1 VRGEAG
7 AGAGREDGMTVGWT
21 ETFDVVV
28 VGAGPA
34 GSSAALA
41 SARAGANTLLIDR
54 RKEIG
59 VPVQCAELV
68 PAPLLR
74 LVPVTSAAVVQRTES
89 MFTHLP
95 SGETHETEAPGAML
109 NRTVFDQELAAAAVC
124 GGIQLWP
131 GVVCD
136 GVDAEGAVVAFR
148 AGVTGRV
155 IAKAVVGADGPRSSV
170 GKSVGRVNTRYVEAR
185 QVEVLL
191 VGPLNST
198 HVFFHP
204 RFYGGYGWLFP
215 KGETANLGVG
225 VDASRA
231 ESVDEALDRMIS
243 LAGDLGLVIGKNVL
257 GRTGGQ
263 IPVGG
268 PLGTARVG
276 NVLLA
281 GDAAGQVHPITG
293 AGIHSAVSCGRAAGD
308 AAGRFASSGDP
319 SDLARYEVTWRDDWG
334 DVFRHAARRRQ
345 EFLARWDQDF
355 EEAVRRSWV
364 AFPEYHAR

>member
-1 VRGEAG
+1 MSAG
-7 AGAGREDGMTVGWT
+7 WI

-41 SARAGANTLLIDR
+41 SARAGAKTLLIDR

-68 PAPLLR
+68 PVPLLR
-74 LVPVTSAAVVQRTES
+74 LAPVTSAAIVQRTQS
-89 MFTHLP
+89 MVTHLP
-95 SGETHETEAPGAML
+95 SGETHEMEAPGAML
-109 NRTVFDQELAAAAVC
+109 NRAVFDQELAAAAVR
-124 GGIQLWP
+124 GGIRLWP
-131 GVVCD
+131 EVSCD
-136 GVDAEGAVVAFR
+136 GVDAEGVVVVSR
-148 AGVTGRV
+148 AGVTVRL
-155 IAKAVVGADGPRSSV
+155 IAKAVVGADGPRSSI

-191 VGPLNST
+191 ADPLNST
-198 HVFFHP
+198 HVFFDP

-231 ESVDEALDRMIS
+231 GSADQALDRMIT

-257 GRTGGQ
+257 GRTGGP

-293 AGIHSAVSCGRAAGD
+293 AGIHSAVSCGRAAGN
-308 AAGRFASSGDP
+308 AAGRFASSGDD
-319 SDLARYEVTWRDDWG
+319 SDLARYEAEWRDDWG
-334 DVFRHAARRRQ
+334 DVFRHAARRR
-345 EFLARWDQDF
+345 EELLARWDQDF
-355 EEAVRRSWV
+355 EAAVRRSWV
-364 AFPEYHAR
+364 TFPEYHAR

>member
-1 VRGEAG
+1 
-7 AGAGREDGMTVGWT
+7 MTIGWT
-21 ETFDVVV
+21 EEFDVVV

-41 SARAGANTLLIDR
+41 SARTGAKTLVIDR

-74 LVPVTSAAVVQRTES
+74 LVPVTGAAIAQRTTS
-89 MFTHLP
+89 MVTHLP
-95 SGETHETEAPGAML
+95 SGETHDTEAPGAML
-109 NRTVFDQELAAAAVC
+109 DRAVFDQELVAAAIC

-131 GVVCD
+131 EVSCD
-136 GVDAEGAVVAFR
+136 GIDAEGAVVASR
-148 AGVTGRV
+148 GGVTGRV
-155 IAKAVVGADGPRSSV
+155 IAKAVVGADGPRSP
-170 GKSVGRVNTRYVEAR
+170 VGRSIGLANTRYVAAK

-191 VGPLNST
+191 ADPLEDT
-198 HVFFHP
+198 HVFFDH
-204 RFYGGYGWLFP
+204 RFFGGYGWLFP

-225 VDASRA
+225 VDESRA
-231 ESVDEALDRMIS
+231 DEVDEALGRVVS
-243 LAGDLGLVIGKNVL
+243 LACDLGLVIGKNVL
-257 GRTGGQ
+257 GRTGGV

-268 PLGTARVG
+268 PLGSARIG
-276 NVLLA
+276 GVLLA

-308 AAGRFASSGDP
+308 AAGRFALSGDE
-319 SDLARYEVTWRDDWG
+319 SDLARYEADWRDRWG
-334 DVFRHAARRRQ
+334 SIFRHALRRR
-345 EFLARWDQDF
+345 EELLSRWDDDF
-355 EEAVRRSWV
+355 EAVVRRCWV